1 MVRVKRFHV
10 LEKEAQ
16 VMLIVRD
23 GRKKKKTNKLLNQEL
38 TLREY

>member
-16 VMLIVRD
+16 VMLIDREL
-23 GRKKKKTNKLLNQEL
+23 GEKKRKRRINCLIKS
-38 TLREY
+38 RP